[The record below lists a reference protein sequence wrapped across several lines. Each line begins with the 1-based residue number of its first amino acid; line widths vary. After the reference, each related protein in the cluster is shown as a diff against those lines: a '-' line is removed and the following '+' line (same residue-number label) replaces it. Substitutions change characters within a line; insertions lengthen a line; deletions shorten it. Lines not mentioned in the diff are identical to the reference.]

1 MCGLDLTQAI
11 VIHYDITAYFLT
23 NSLHNILTKEKGRLK
38 TDFWVFRR
46 PFAWKSESGEGVA
59 SGLRLGTPFSVGVF
73 LEGGTHA
80 GSVAAVHEHDR
91 FAVEGIAAAAV
102 IGDDC
107 FVVIQF

>member
-1 MCGLDLTQAI
+1 M
-11 VIHYDITAYFLT
+11 
-23 NSLHNILTKEKGRLK
+23 S
-38 TDFWVFRR
+38 
-46 PFAWKSESGEGVA
+46 
-59 SGLRLGTPFSVGVF
+59 FSVGMF